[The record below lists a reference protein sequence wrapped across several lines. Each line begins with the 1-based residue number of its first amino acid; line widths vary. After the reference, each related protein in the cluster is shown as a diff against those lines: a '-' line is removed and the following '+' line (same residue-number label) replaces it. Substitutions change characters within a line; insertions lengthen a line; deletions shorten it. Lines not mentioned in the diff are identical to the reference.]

1 MRQGLIRTGPAEKLT
16 PLSTLNR
23 LWKWRDF
30 VWTLTA
36 RELKSRYVGSIG
48 GFAWNIIQ
56 PLVLI
61 AVFTLIFSAL
71 LQVAPF
77 AGGQG
82 YIIFLVG
89 GLLPWNA
96 LQDAIQRSSTVYL
109 EYSSLVQKLP
119 FPLEGMVAQTIA
131 GASINLVISLA
142 LLTALLP
149 LLGVPYSVSLV
160 FLPVGILLQ
169 MLLVAGPGLIVA
181 SLTPLWRDVPPI
193 TGMVL
198 FVGFWATPIVY
209 MPRLLPDKLAVW
221 FKFNPAYQVIQVYRY
236 AFTGSGLP
244 SAAELGGTVL
254 FCFLMLG
261 MGWWIFSRVH
271 RKIPEAL

>member
-1 MRQGLIRTGPAEKLT
+1 MREGLVRTGPAEKLT
-16 PLSTLNR
+16 PLSTLSR

-71 LQVAPF
+71 LKVAPF

-82 YIIFLVG
+82 YIIFLVA

-96 LQDAIQRSSTVYL
+96 FQDAVQRSSTVFL

-119 FPLEGMVAQTIA
+119 FPLEGMVAQTMA
-131 GASINLVISLA
+131 GAGINLVISLA

-149 LLGVPYSVSLV
+149 FLGVGYSVSLV
-160 FLPVGILLQ
+160 FLPAAVLLQ
-169 MLLVAGPGLIVA
+169 MLLAAGPGLIVA
-181 SLTPLWRDVPPI
+181 SLTPFWRDVPPI
-193 TGMVL
+193 TSMVM
-198 FVGFWATPIVY
+198 FIGFWVTPIVY
-209 MPRLLPDKLAVW
+209 MPRLLPDELAGW
-221 FKFNPAYQVIQVYRY
+221 FKLNPVYHLIRVYRY

-244 SAAELGGTVL
+244 SAAELGGTVA
-254 FCFLMLG
+254 FCFALLAL
-261 MGWWIFSRVH
+261 GWWIFSRVH

>member
-1 MRQGLIRTGPAEKLT
+1 LIRTGPAEKLT
-16 PLSTLNR
+16 PLSTLSR
-23 LWKWRDF
+23 LWRWRDF

-48 GFAWNIIQ
+48 GFAWNVIQ

-71 LQVAPF
+71 LRVAPF

-82 YIIFLVG
+82 YIIFLVS

-96 LQDAIQRSSTVYL
+96 FQDAIQRSSTVFL
-109 EYSSLVQKLP
+109 EYSTLVQKLP
-119 FPLEGMVAQTIA
+119 FPLEGMVAQTVASA
-131 GASINLVISLA
+131 GVNLVISLA
-142 LLTALLP
+142 LLVALLP
-149 LLGVPYSVSLV
+149 VLGVPYSARLA
-160 FLPVGILLQ
+160 FLPVGVLLQ
-169 MLLVAGPGLIVA
+169 VLLTAGPGLMVA
-181 SLTPLWRDVPPI
+181 SLAPFWRDVPPI

-198 FVGFWATPIVY
+198 FIGFWVTPIVY
-209 MPRLLPDKLAVW
+209 MPHILPDKIAAW
-221 FKFNPAYQVIQVYRY
+221 FQLNPVYQVIRVYRY

-244 SAAELGGTVL
+244 SGAELGGTVA
-254 FCFLMLG
+254 FCLALTAL
-261 MGWWIFSRVH
+261 GWWIFSRVH